1 MKRKKKV
8 VVAGVILLLTGVAVL
23 WLIGGTLIAP
33 QPRLIGE
40 PPPDFPVQSITM
52 QSEGGSTL
60 KGWWIPGQ
68 HGKGAIVL
76 MHGIRSNRL
85 GMLERAKFLAHEGYG
100 VLLFDFQAHGE
111 SSGAHITLG
120 KLESQDA
127 ITAVAFAHAH
137 APGEKIAVI
146 GTSLGGAAA
155 LLAEPPLDID
165 AMIVESSY
173 PTLQQAVEDRL
184 ARRLG
189 SFAKVLA
196 PLLTCQLRPRLGFSV
211 DDLRPID
218 HVGSLK
224 TPKLFIAGADDLRTT
239 AAESKAL
246 FAAAAEPKEFW
257 LIEGAAHVDMHTF
270 NRPEYEKRV
279 LAFLKPHMQT
289 AGSTNN

>member
-1 MKRKKKV
+1 M
-8 VVAGVILLLTGVAVL
+8 AGVILLLAGLVAL
-23 WLIGGTLIAP
+23 WIIGGTLIAP
-33 QPRLIGE
+33 ERRYIGE
-40 PPPDFPVQSITM
+40 PLLDCPVQSIAI
-52 QSEGGSTL
+52 QSQSGSTL

-68 HGKGAIVL
+68 NGKGAIVL
-76 MHGIRSNRL
+76 MHGIRSSRL
-85 GMLERAKFLAHEGYG
+85 GMLERAKFLAHEGFG

-127 ITAVAFAHAH
+127 IAAVAFAHAH

-165 AMIVESSY
+165 ALIVESSY

-184 ARRLG
+184 VRRLG
-189 SFAKVLA
+189 PFAKVLA
-196 PLLTCQLRPRLGFSV
+196 PLLTCQLRPRLGFGV

-218 HVGSLK
+218 HVGILK
-224 TPKLFIAGADDLRTT
+224 MPKFFIAGADDLQTT

-246 FAAAAEPKEFW
+246 FATAAEPKEFW

-279 LAFLKPHMQT
+279 LAFLKPHLQAT
-289 AGSTNN
+289 GSTNN